1 MTTQEKD
8 KLYNDFLEEFPI
20 ERLEN
25 LSLEEYTNLEKSN
38 SFCYWLETRTENLGS
53 IWGAFSDKFGIYRCR
68 NERKGGK
75 KFISDG
81 VYAWHKSYGNNAQEA
96 FEQVRKKILQVAIC
110 AKNAEFEKIDD
121 IDLLW
126 PLYKWKIAFLYSNQK
141 LLPMYQEKGLKW
153 IAKKQGLEVSPKTK
167 ISQIQA
173 FLMSKK
179 GDSDVFSYAKSLWDE
194 WLGSDEYKKSKENNE
209 ETAVK
214 NELVD
219 EILSILRYKKN
230 IILQGAPG
238 VGKTFITAQLALRFC
253 GVSVDFSKYDE
264 VMSKYEE
271 LQKSGQIGFVTFH
284 QSMDYEDFVEGIKPE
299 ITENGNVSYEVKDGI
314 FKEICQSAIYG
325 NGGSD
330 NFKIAWR
337 KLIEK
342 LNETEIIEVP
352 LLSNENKKIR
362 IELNEYGTGLA
373 TRTYENDE
381 FKKDNWI
388 KGKSKFYNYDQLY
401 NVYIGLPG
409 IPSGGHDNYRKA
421 IVAEMKKNFGLQN
434 YVDNK
439 SELPKPHVLII
450 DEINRGNISKIFG
463 ELITLLES
471 DKRLGGEHPLRVTL
485 PYSKKDFGIPNN
497 LYIIGTMNTTDRSVG
512 SIDYAVRRRF
522 AFVTLPADE
531 NTIKGD
537 KNQKLFNA
545 VKNFIES
552 NNSSEIDLDDLMV
565 GHSYFMSDD
574 ENELRL
580 KLKYE
585 ILPLLDEYYKDGI
598 LKNKPN
604 ANDFYKILDNESS
617 DN

>member
-1 MTTQEKD
+1 MTTQD

-38 SFCYWLETRTENLGS
+38 SFCYWLESRTENLGS
-53 IWGAFSDKFGIYRCR
+53 IWGAFSDKFGIYRCKS
-68 NERKGGK
+68 ERKGGK

-96 FEQVRKKILQVAIC
+96 FENVRKKILQVAIC
-110 AKNAEFEKIDD
+110 AKNGEFDKIDD
-121 IDLLW
+121 IELLW
-126 PLYKWKIAFLYSNQK
+126 PLYKWKIAFLYSNKK

-153 IAKKQGLEVSPKTK
+153 IAKKQGFELNSKTK

-194 WLGSDEYKKSKENNE
+194 WLGSDEYKKSKGTNDEGLD
-209 ETAVK
+209 VK
-214 NELVD
+214 NEFID
-219 EILSILRYKKN
+219 EILDVLRYKKN
-230 IILQGAPG
+230 VILQGAPG
-238 VGKTFITAQLALRFC
+238 VGKTFVTAELALRIC
-253 GVSVDFSKYDE
+253 EIGDVDFSDHKA

-284 QSMDYEDFVEGIKPE
+284 QSMDYEDFIEGIKPE
-299 ITENGNVSYEVKDGI
+299 ITENSNVSYEVKDGI
-314 FKEICQSAIYG
+314 FKEICKSATYG
-325 NGGSD
+325 NNGSD
-330 NFKIAWR
+330 NFKTAWE
-337 KLIEK
+337 KLVGK
-342 LNETEIIEVP
+342 LNEVEIIEIP

-388 KGKSKFYNYDQLY
+388 KGKSKFYNYEQLY

-421 IVAEMKKNFGLQN
+421 IVAEMKRSFGLQDF
-434 YVDNK
+434 VDNK
-439 SELPKPHVLII
+439 KELSKPHVLII
-450 DEINRGNISKIFG
+450 DEINRGNVSKIFG

-471 DKRLGGEHPLRVTL
+471 DKRLGSKHPLKVTL
-485 PYSKKDFGIPNN
+485 PYSNESFGIPNN

-522 AFVTLPADE
+522 AFITLMADE

-565 GHSYFMSDD
+565 GHSYFMADD
-574 ENELRL
+574 ERLKL

-598 LKNKPN
+598 LKDKPK
-604 ANDFYKILDNESS
+604 ADDFYKILDDESS